1 MRLINP
7 SNKIMPFISRSICVT
22 GKLKETKIPIEWAYV
37 SEMYP
42 TGGIQMLA
50 RIVSIHGG

>member
-42 TGGIQMLA
+42 TGGNQMLA